1 MQLNADS
8 PVAEGASGV
17 WVSVPL
23 ALPCA
28 IQVRVMRLNAH
39 SFVAGGYTGGAET
52 FTSRRAVITQR
63 QTAHPGLFVTRCRG
77 PRGAG
82 GDPKDF
88 IP

>member
-28 IQVRVMRLNAH
+28 IRVRVMQLNAH

-52 FTSRRAVITQR
+52 FT
-63 QTAHPGLFVTRCRG
+63 
-77 PRGAG
+77 
-82 GDPKDF
+82 
-88 IP
+88 